1 MLPSMAM
8 SHCTHCDLLYP
19 NPHLVPREV
28 NSVGRRVAEAMQNSS
43 VLFTWGPCSVS
54 ISRWYLSLLSELRLS
69 LDLTSLFRNDMQLR
83 NPPLPPRR
91 IFLILIASLGDG
103 SQLCTEFC

>member
-1 MLPSMAM
+1 
-8 SHCTHCDLLYP
+8 
-19 NPHLVPREV
+19 
-28 NSVGRRVAEAMQNSS
+28 
-43 VLFTWGPCSVS
+43 
-54 ISRWYLSLLSELRLS
+54 
-69 LDLTSLFRNDMQLR
+69 MQLR